1 MRVKKIAYTF
11 VPINQKQYRMSRQTL
26 KPLAPVVFEMTNA
39 GKGLS
44 EIANKLNLTKK
55 QVSNIKTLY
64 KGQFATSEFE
74 KNSQRAKKAWVK
86 RKSNE
91 QKPRLINLNGL
102 EIEIHNSMI
111 KRVIISEKNTIKIF

>member
-1 MRVKKIAYTF
+1 
-11 VPINQKQYRMSRQTL
+11 MSRQTL

-39 GKGLS
+39 GKSLG

-55 QVSNIKTLY
+55 QISNIKTVY
-64 KGQFATSEFE
+64 KGQFATRKPSVTNKFE

-111 KRVIISEKNTIKIF
+111 KRVVISEKNTIKIF

>member
-1 MRVKKIAYTF
+1 
-11 VPINQKQYRMSRQTL
+11 MSRQTL

-64 KGQFATSEFE
+64 KGQFATSKFE

>member
-1 MRVKKIAYTF
+1 
-11 VPINQKQYRMSRQTL
+11 MSRQTL
-26 KPLAPVVFEMTNA
+26 KHLAPVVFEMTNA
-39 GKGLS
+39 GKGLG
-44 EIANKLNLTKK
+44 EIANELNLTKK

-64 KGQFATSEFE
+64 KGQFATSKFK

-111 KRVIISEKNTIKIF
+111 KRVIISERNTIKIF